1 MKKLLFYSLIALTLL
16 AVPSCSSD
24 EEDDPQTPTIAVK
37 DVKLDKTSITLVEGE
52 TYTLTPTVTPENAT
66 YKIVTWTTSN
76 AAVATVSDGKV
87 SAVKEGKATITAKCG
102 HIVNATCNVYVEPI
116 TFTVTFDTDGGSEV
130 SAQTVVKGK
139 TATYPDSPQKENLY
153 LKGWFLGDKEFDF
166 STAVTSDIT
175 LKAHWWIPENLYVAK
190 PFSVSET
197 KKVYFSS
204 GNLQYHCKN
213 KLWRFAPLQYDCIGS
228 GNENIS
234 DDYDGY
240 VDLFGWGTGNNPT
253 LASENDDDYATFTDW
268 GTYLDGGNVWHTL
281 TNEEWKYLI
290 KGRENASK
298 KYGVAEVAGV
308 GGVILLPDDWVLPK
322 GLSFN
327 SGVASE
333 DGKQY
338 YRTKN
343 IISSGDWQKMES
355 AGAVFFPASGCRF
368 GNTLED
374 FGKDGYYWSSTANNN
389 LGSANY
395 AKWAHIMYFESD
407 GFHAGYS
414 TYRIGGVAVRLVRP
428 L

>member
-1 MKKLLFYSLIALTLL
+1 MKKLILYSLFSLSLFAVTSCGSDKEDEPKPTTIPVLSLTL
-16 AVPSCSSD
+16 D
-24 EEDDPQTPTIAVK
+24 N
-37 DVKLDKTSITLVEGE
+37 TSITIEEGK
-52 TYTLTPTVTPENAT
+52 TFTLTATVAPDNAT
-66 YKIVTWTTSN
+66 DKTVSWTTSD

-87 SAVKEGKATITAKCG
+87 SAVKEGEATITAKAGEKSTECK
-102 HIVNATCNVYVEPI
+102 VSVKPI

-166 STAVTSDIT
+166 STAITSDIT
-175 LKAHWWIPENLYVAK
+175 LKAHWWRPEKRYIGK

-213 KLWRFAPLQYDCIGS
+213 KEWRFAPLQYDCIGS

-355 AGAVFFPASGCRF
+355 AGAVFFPASGYRF
-368 GNTLED
+368 GNTLEY
-374 FGKDGYYWSSTANNN
+374 FGKNGYYWSSTADNNS
-389 LGSANY
+389 GSANY
-395 AKWAHIMYFESD
+395 VKWAHIMYFESD
-407 GFHAGYS
+407 EFRAGYS